1 MTRTFD
7 DKPAVFEQTP
17 LLFSI
22 TGPSGTG
29 KTYSGLRVAT
39 GIQRV
44 NGGDIYGIDTE
55 ARRMLQYANDFKF
68 RHIDFRAPFSPLDY
82 LDAIEHCV
90 ARGAKTIV
98 IDSLSHAHEGVGGIL
113 EWHEREMGGDFR
125 KQMIAWAKPKAAH
138 RKLIAR
144 VIQLGI
150 SLVSCFRAKD
160 KIKPVKGGEP
170 IHLGWSI
177 IGAPEWI
184 FEQTAACLLMPGA
197 CGVPTWS
204 PVESGEKACVKLPGQ
219 FRRVFGE
226 PRQLDEEMGEAM
238 AKWAA
243 GGVAR
248 SPVDILLDA
257 YATCDADAFPSVEE
271 DRKKLWPSLKGN
283 VTAQS
288 RLKEASAAATQRLK
302 EERDYLEAHGA
313 SEGELE
319 KAAG

>member
-1 MTRTFD
+1 MSRTFD

-29 KTYSGLRVAT
+29 KTFSGLRLAS

-44 NGGDIYGIDTE
+44 NGGDVFMIDTE
-55 ARRMLQYANDFKF
+55 ARRALQYANDFKF
-68 RHIDFRAPFSPLDY
+68 RHLDFRAPFSPLDY
-82 LDAIEHCV
+82 LDAIKHCV
-90 ARGAKTIV
+90 NRGAKTIV
-98 IDSLSHAHEGVGGIL
+98 IDSLSHAHEGVGGLL

-138 RKLIAR
+138 RKLIAE
-144 VIQLGI
+144 ILQLGI

-184 FEQTAACLLMPGA
+184 FEQTAACLLLPGA
-197 CGVPTWS
+197 NGKPTWD
-204 PVESGEKACVKLPGQ
+204 PTEIGEKACVKLPGQ
-219 FRRVFGE
+219 FRAIFGA
-226 PRQLDEEMGEAM
+226 PKQLDEDTGEAM

-243 GGVAR
+243 GGIAR
-248 SPVDILLDA
+248 SPVDKLLDA
-257 YATCDADAFPSVEE
+257 YATCDAARFAELE
-271 DRKKLWPSLKGN
+271 DERSKLWGSLKGK
-283 VTAQS
+283 TADQA
-288 RLKEASAAATQRLK
+288 RLKAAKDEAAQRLK
-302 EERDYLEAHGA
+302 DEADYLAANANPSDEEAA
-313 SEGELE
+313 
-319 KAAG
+319 